1 MLKKIKEL
9 AKEVHLTKVC
19 FHGYISNIE
28 EPLESRWALFMTA
41 PPWLK
46 DNVYGPWTPDLKGLY
61 VLDWGDEFGCS
72 EKEMCDP
79 AELLVSAHEDYDSVF
94 RKDPVLYDLFR
105 EAILKDNIGTFE
117 CPGTRS

>member
-9 AKEVHLTKVC
+9 AKEVHLAKAC

-28 EPLESRWALFMTA
+28 EPLGDRWTLFRAA
-41 PPWLK
+41 PHWLK
-46 DNVYGPWTPDLKGLY
+46 DSVPGPWIPDLKGLY
-61 VLDWGDEFGCS
+61 TIDWGDEFGCS

-79 AELLVSAHEDYDSVF
+79 AELLISAHEDFDSVF
-94 RKDPVLYDLFR
+94 CKDPALYNLFR

-117 CPGTRS
+117 CPGTRP